1 MYIQRI
7 KLKNWRNFTDIDV
20 QLRERVFLIGPNAC
34 GKSNFL
40 DVFRFLR
47 DIADPDGGGLQ
58 RAVKERGGVLKLRSL
73 YARRYPTIEIEVHLG
88 ADLSSP
94 PQWVYSIGIKN
105 QKGGDNPPIL
115 AWEKVWKNKN
125 LILKRP
131 DEDDEEDPKLL
142 TQTALEQLRF
152 NREFRDIQVFF
163 QSSLYLHLVP
173 QLLRYPD
180 TFEGA
185 TLRADPFGKN
195 FLERV
200 IKTPEKTRKAW
211 LSKIEHALRI
221 AVPQMKQLTDIK
233 DDMGHPHLEA
243 VYEHWRPKA
252 GKQREDQFSDGTL
265 RLIALFWSLLETRNS
280 ILLLEEPELSLNAA
294 IVAKLP
300 AIIAR
305 LQKGKKSQVI
315 LSTHSADLLSDPGID
330 GREVIMMQP
339 KKEGTEARVV
349 SSIPEIRQL
358 LEAGLTISETAL
370 PQTAPLNIQQLELE
384 LEL

>member
-1 MYIQRI
+1 MKKTQ
-7 KLKNWRNFTDIDV
+7 N
-20 QLRERVFLIGPNAC
+20 
-34 GKSNFL
+34 
-40 DVFRFLR
+40 
-47 DIADPDGGGLQ
+47 
-58 RAVKERGGVLKLRSL
+58 
-73 YARRYPTIEIEVHLG
+73 
-88 ADLSSP
+88 SSH
-94 PQWVYSIGIKN
+94 K
-105 QKGGDNPPIL
+105 
-115 AWEKVWKNKN
+115 
-125 LILKRP
+125 
-131 DEDDEEDPKLL
+131 
-142 TQTALEQLRF
+142 TALEQLRF

>member
-47 DIADPDGGGLQ
+47 DIADLDGGGLQ

-115 AWEKVWKNKN
+115 AWEKVWKNN
-125 LILKRP
+125 CLILNRP
-131 DEDDEEDPKLL
+131 DKDDEEDVKLL

-152 NREFRDIQVFF
+152 NRDFRDIQVFF
-163 QSSLYLHLVP
+163 QSTLYLHLVP

-180 TFEGA
+180 TFESA

-200 IKTPEKTRKAW
+200 IKTPDKTRKAW
-211 LSKIEHALRI
+211 LSKIEDALKV

-265 RLIALFWSLLETRNS
+265 RLIALFWSLLETKNS

-370 PQTAPLNIQQLELE
+370 PQTAPPNIQQFELE
-384 LEL
+384 LWS

>member
-1 MYIQRI
+1 
-7 KLKNWRNFTDIDV
+7 
-20 QLRERVFLIGPNAC
+20 
-34 GKSNFL
+34 
-40 DVFRFLR
+40 
-47 DIADPDGGGLQ
+47 
-58 RAVKERGGVLKLRSL
+58 
-73 YARRYPTIEIEVHLG
+73 
-88 ADLSSP
+88 
-94 PQWVYSIGIKN
+94 
-105 QKGGDNPPIL
+105 
-115 AWEKVWKNKN
+115 
-125 LILKRP
+125 
-131 DEDDEEDPKLL
+131 
-142 TQTALEQLRF
+142 
-152 NREFRDIQVFF
+152 
-163 QSSLYLHLVP
+163 
-173 QLLRYPD
+173 
-180 TFEGA
+180 
-185 TLRADPFGKN
+185 
-195 FLERV
+195 
-200 IKTPEKTRKAW
+200 
-211 LSKIEHALRI
+211 
-221 AVPQMKQLTDIK
+221 MKQLTDIK